1 MKRIPVFFI
10 DGFLDSGKTT
20 FIVDVIKTDGFDGKT
35 LLLVCEEGEVEY
47 DCRMLKAIYNT
58 DVEYFS
64 SQEDFDYIKVGKML
78 DQYKPDRVVIEMNGM
93 WDLEKLQ
100 FPRELDIMQVIYFID
115 TTTFGTYFNNM
126 RQKFVDIIK
135 RSSVVCFINCT
146 DSSKQIEPYRSALK
160 MINSNTQ
167 FMIMDKE
174 MRAKDAFEEPLPY
187 DIEQDVIK
195 IEERDYGTFYI
206 DTFDHKERYDGK
218 TVEYDIMVVLSE
230 KLPPNSFIAGRFIM
244 NCCADDIQLF
254 GFLADDTLG
263 LKLKDRQWIH
273 LKANISYEWS
283 EEYNEE
289 ELVLKPISIDLI
301 EGPKDK
307 VLDLTK

>member
-1 MKRIPVFFI
+1 M
-10 DGFLDSGKTT
+10 D
-20 FIVDVIKTDGFDGKT
+20 
-35 LLLVCEEGEVEY
+35 
-47 DCRMLKAIYNT
+47 
-58 DVEYFS
+58 
-64 SQEDFDYIKVGKML
+64 
-78 DQYKPDRVVIEMNGM
+78 DQ
-93 WDLEKLQ
+93 L
-100 FPRELDIMQVIYFID
+100 
-115 TTTFGTYFNNM
+115 
-126 RQKFVDIIK
+126 
-135 RSSVVCFINCT
+135 
-146 DSSKQIEPYRSALK
+146 
-160 MINSNTQ
+160 
-167 FMIMDKE
+167 
-174 MRAKDAFEEPLPY
+174 RAQDAFEEPLPY

-289 ELVLKPISIDLI
+289 ELQLVYEDATAKNVEVVFYQGVEENLQQIAAALSEKH
-301 EGPKDK
+301 
-307 VLDLTK
+307 V

>member
-1 MKRIPVFFI
+1 MKKIPVFFI
-10 DGFLDSGKTT
+10 NGMLDSGKTT
-20 FIVDVIKTDGFDGKT
+20 FIIDTLKNDIREKKMKT

-47 DCRMLKAIYNT
+47 EEELLTRTNT
-58 DVEYFS
+58 YKHVFE
-64 SQEDFDYIKVGKML
+64 SQEEWDYKLVEKLIK
-78 DQYKPDRVVIEMNGM
+78 QEKPDRVVIEMNGM
-93 WDLEKLQ
+93 WDLKMLQ
-100 FPRELDIMQVIYFID
+100 FPRIIEIVQLITFID
-115 TTTFGTYFNNM
+115 GSTFSVYFNNM
-126 RQKFVDIIK
+126 RQKFNDMIK
-135 RSSVVCFINCT
+135 QSHVVCFT
-146 DSSKQIEPYRSALK
+146 KVDGPEVLAPYQTALK
-160 MINSNTQ
+160 LINNNCEY
-167 FMIMDKE
+167 MIMDE
-174 MRAKDAFEEPLPY
+174 DMRAQDAFEEPLPY

>member
-1 MKRIPVFFI
+1 MKKIPVFFI
-10 DGFLDSGKTT
+10 NGMLDSGKTT
-20 FIVDVIKTDGFDGKT
+20 FIIDTLKNDIKERNAKT
-35 LLLVCEEGEVEY
+35 LLLVCEEGEIEY
-47 DCRMLKAIYNT
+47 TEELLNMTNT
-58 DVEYFS
+58 YMHVFDEQDSWDYKLIEKLIK
-64 SQEDFDYIKVGKML
+64 QEN
-78 DQYKPDRVVIEMNGM
+78 PDRLVIEMNGM
-93 WDLEKLQ
+93 WDLSKLQ
-100 FPRELDIMQVIYFID
+100 FPRIIEIVQLITFID
-115 TTTFGTYFNNM
+115 GSTFSVYFNNM
-126 RQKFVDIIK
+126 RQKFNDIIK
-135 RSSVVCFINCT
+135 KSHIVCFT
-146 DSSKQIEPYRSALK
+146 KVASSDVLAPYQTALK
-160 MINSNTQ
+160 LINNNCEY
-167 FMIMDKE
+167 MIMDE
-174 MRAKDAFEEPLPY
+174 DLRAQDAFEEPLPY
-187 DIEQDVIK
+187 DIDADVIK

-218 TVEYDIMVVLSE
+218 IVEYDIMVVLSE

-273 LKANISYEWS
+273 LKASISYEWS

-289 ELVLKPISIDLI
+289 ELVLKPISISLI

>member
-1 MKRIPVFFI
+1 MKKIPVFFI
-10 DGFLDSGKTT
+10 NGMLDSGKTT
-20 FIVDVIKTDGFDGKT
+20 FIIDTLKNDIREKKMKT

-47 DCRMLKAIYNT
+47 EEEILKETNT
-58 DVEYFS
+58 YKHVFES
-64 SQEDFDYIKVGKML
+64 VEDFDYKLVEKLIK
-78 DQYKPDRVVIEMNGM
+78 QEKPDRVVIEMNGM
-93 WDLEKLQ
+93 WDLKMLQ
-100 FPRELDIMQVIYFID
+100 FPRIIEIVQLITFID
-115 TTTFGTYFNNM
+115 GSTFSVYFNNM
-126 RQKFVDIIK
+126 RQKFNDMIK
-135 RSSVVCFINCT
+135 QSHVVCFT
-146 DSSKQIEPYRSALK
+146 KVDGPEVLAPYQTALK
-160 MINSNTQ
+160 LINNNCEY
-167 FMIMDKE
+167 MIMDE
-174 MRAKDAFEEPLPY
+174 NLRAQDAFEEPLPY

>member
-1 MKRIPVFFI
+1 MKKIPVFFI
-10 DGFLDSGKTT
+10 NGMLDSGKTT
-20 FIVDVIKTDGFDGKT
+20 FIIDTLENDIKERKAKT

-47 DCRMLKAIYNT
+47 EEELLTRTNT
-58 DVEYFS
+58 YKLVFE
-64 SQEDFDYIKVGKML
+64 SQEEWDYKLVEKLIK
-78 DQYKPDRVVIEMNGM
+78 QEKPDRVVIEMNGM
-93 WDLEKLQ
+93 WDLKMLQ
-100 FPRELDIMQVIYFID
+100 FPRIIEIVQLITFID
-115 TTTFGTYFNNM
+115 GSTFSVYFNNM
-126 RQKFVDIIK
+126 RQKFNDMIK
-135 RSSVVCFINCT
+135 QSHVVCFT
-146 DSSKQIEPYRSALK
+146 KVDGPEVLAPYQTALK
-160 MINSNTQ
+160 LINNNCEY
-167 FMIMDKE
+167 MIMDE
-174 MRAKDAFEEPLPY
+174 NLRAQDAFEEPLPY

-230 KLPPNSFIAGRFIM
+230 KLPPNSFIAGRFTM

-254 GFLADDTLG
+254 GFLANNTLN
-263 LKLKDRQWIH
+263 KPLKDRQWIH
-273 LKANISYEWS
+273 MVAKISYEWS